1 MKIMIILIASLVL
14 VMPLCAQS
22 DKYMKAMQYELEKAG
37 KAKLSDEFQVTAN
50 NFARIAT
57 AEKTEW
63 TAWYYAAFYN
73 MLMNFNEQDVARRNG
88 FISLAISQV
97 NEGLK
102 TKPHETE
109 LMVLRV
115 MLYFAQMSLDPM
127 TALSL
132 MPEANAMLD
141 EASLLDPDNPRIYLT
156 RAEAIFNM
164 PVEFGGGKD
173 KARPV
178 LLVAKEKFDKFVPA
192 NSISPVWGAERCA
205 YLLSEA
211 DKN

>member
-1 MKIMIILIASLVL
+1 MKTMIILLASLVL

-73 MLMNFNEQDVARRNG
+73 MLMNFNEQDVARRKG

-102 TKPHETE
+102 TKPLETE

-127 TALSL
+127 TAMSL